1 MNTVNKGKKLLAML
15 LITALLTGLFPAV
28 YSEEAVEEVPAQDV
42 TPVTVVEENNVTE
55 PEPAPAPAVE
65 AEPAPEPQP
74 EPAPQPE
81 PEPQAEPEPQPEPAP
96 QPEPE
101 PAPAAEPEPAP
112 QAEPEPQADPEPVV
126 IDVDPTVVEPPKDEP
141 QDDVIQSD
149 PEPEDEPQI
158 IEEPDPDPDADEPE
172 EDLGDDSDFETDD
185 EDEALF
191 EFDDEDAGTVSVE
204 LLEQFNNPETFER
217 VEFSGTADVVLKD
230 ATYSYGQ
237 QVTLQAKVTGVEMS
251 YRLVWE
257 ANDADERGWYTIGSG
272 PEYSFTVIPE
282 IMERSYRVV
291 LFAVD

>member
-15 LITALLTGLFPAV
+15 LVTALLTGLFPAV
-28 YSEEAVEEVPAQDV
+28 YSEVAIEEVPTQDV
-42 TPVTVVEENNVTE
+42 TPVTVIEENNVTE

-74 EPAPQPE
+74 VPEPVAEPAAEPE
-81 PEPQAEPEPQPEPAP
+81 PEPEPEPQPEPEPEPEP
-96 QPEPE
+96 QPEPQ
-101 PAPAAEPEPAP
+101 PE
-112 QAEPEPQADPEPVV
+112 PEPVV
-126 IDVDPTVVEPPKDEP
+126 IDVDPTAVEPPKDEP

-172 EDLGDDSDFETDD
+172 EDLGDDLDFETDD